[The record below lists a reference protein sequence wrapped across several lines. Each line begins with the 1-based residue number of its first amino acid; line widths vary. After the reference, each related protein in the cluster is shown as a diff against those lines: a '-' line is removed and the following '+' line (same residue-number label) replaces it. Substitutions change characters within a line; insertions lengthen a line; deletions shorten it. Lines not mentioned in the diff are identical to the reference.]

1 MIESENGS
9 FSVMAGSLRLHGL
22 YSLWNYTAVGSLAL
36 LQGIIPNPGIK
47 PRSPSLQA
55 NSLPAERQEKPRNTG
70 VVSLS
75 LLQWIF
81 PTQESNRGLLHHRQ
95 ILYQLRYQGKP
106 AIMTTRY

>member
-9 FSVMAGSLRLHGL
+9 FSVMAGSLRLLGL
-22 YSLWNYTAVGSLAL
+22 YSLWNYTGVGSLAL

-106 AIMTTRY
+106 VIMTTRY